1 MKPGAILHGCAVY
14 LAVQCFFYRSLGMN
28 IHVTA
33 TEPSFAEV
41 LYKVVLTLECG
52 LNLVREIKT
61 TEQNCGG
68 VSFALQGDSDFWVS
82 V

>member
-1 MKPGAILHGCAVY
+1 
-14 LAVQCFFYRSLGMN
+14 MN

-41 LYKVVLTLECG
+41 LYKVVLNLECG

-61 TEQNCGG
+61 TEQSCGG

>member
-1 MKPGAILHGCAVY
+1 
-14 LAVQCFFYRSLGMN
+14 MN

-52 LNLVREIKT
+52 LNLVRENKT
-61 TEQNCGG
+61 TEQNCGA